1 MVEPQGD
8 LYGKHTCITYNACSV
23 VDYTI
28 VSQELLNC
36 ISIFQVDKFTAL
48 SSHCPIVCSLCAHC
62 NYSMIFVAS
71 QSWIHYQANL
81 SGQTKLLKNIQR
93 IYKVLNLVKVL
104 KSS

>member
-1 MVEPQGD
+1 MVEHRR
-8 LYGKHTCITYNACSV
+8 LVYGKHTCITYNGCTV

-48 SSHCPIVCSLCAHC
+48 SNHCPIVCSLYAHC
-62 NYSMIFVAS
+62 NYAICC
-71 QSWIHYQANL
+71 QS
-81 SGQTKLLKNIQR
+81 KLDPLPGKFIWSDEA
-93 IYKVLNLVKVL
+93 IEKLLNLVKVL